1 MARIVYSEFAL
12 ALCWRQ
18 SILVAAVIRS
28 PAIIGFCN
36 GFQPLNKYKKI
47 KFKIWKIRIS
57 YKGVTYRF
65 EICFTILW
73 RFIYIFLNENR
84 LFDSMNAV
92 HLPIYIAEGYSL
104 LRRRQTKPLSTSLC
118 RPSYIL
124 DEGYAC
130 PLLKRE

>member
-1 MARIVYSEFAL
+1 MKFA
-12 ALCWRQ
+12 
-18 SILVAAVIRS
+18 
-28 PAIIGFCN
+28 
-36 GFQPLNKYKKI
+36 
-47 KFKIWKIRIS
+47 
-57 YKGVTYRF
+57 
-65 EICFTILW
+65 ILW
-73 RFIYIFLNENR
+73 RFIHIFFNENR